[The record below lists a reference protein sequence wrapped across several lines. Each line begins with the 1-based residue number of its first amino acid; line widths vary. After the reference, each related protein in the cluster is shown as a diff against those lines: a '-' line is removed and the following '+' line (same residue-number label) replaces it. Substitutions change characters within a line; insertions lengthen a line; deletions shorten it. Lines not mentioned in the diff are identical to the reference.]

1 VRSARISFILRR
13 AVQSLKELLW
23 THILT
28 SATMAMT
35 LFILGGFLL
44 VQVNLQSMLKG
55 WGSQIQ
61 IFAYLDNQLAVRDR
75 DTLLT
80 SIRAYPEVESVR
92 FVSREQAWESFK
104 KSMGSQSSLLEGLQ
118 PDILPSSLEIVLKMA
133 YRNRDS
139 VSDVAK
145 RLRGLG
151 GINEVEYPEA
161 WLERF
166 SLIILGVQWVQW
178 IFGGFLF
185 VATLLIVGNTV
196 KLAILGRKDE
206 IEIMQLVGA
215 SPGLIQA
222 PFVIEGMIQ
231 GIMGASFALLLLW
244 LLFMFLSAQLPSF
257 LGVSLFHDR
266 VHFLNGRG
274 MALLLLLGWLLGT
287 CGSFLSLRKFFRA

>member
-35 LFILGGFLL
+35 LFIFGGFLL

-61 IFAYLDNQLAVRDR
+61 IFAYLDNQLPARDR

-118 PDILPSSLEIVLKMA
+118 PDILPSSLEIVLKMP

-257 LGVSLFHDR
+257 LGVSLFYDR